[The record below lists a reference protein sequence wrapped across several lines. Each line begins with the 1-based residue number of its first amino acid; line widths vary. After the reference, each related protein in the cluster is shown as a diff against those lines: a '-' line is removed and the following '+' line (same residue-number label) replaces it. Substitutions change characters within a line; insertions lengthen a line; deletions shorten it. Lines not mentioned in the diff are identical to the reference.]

1 MGLGKQIRKFRKQAQ
16 LTQPELAEKLGVH
29 ETTIRRWEQEKDG
42 GPDSKTIHK
51 LAEVLGVTPETLLS
65 ESSYTPL
72 NAQEADGSNNMVVLS
87 LGGDKSVKAP
97 ATQDGYAFLERL
109 FLASLKAQGAAV

>member
-1 MGLGKQIRKFRKQAQ
+1 MKLGERIKTLREKVGI
-16 LTQPELAEKLGVH
+16 TQEDLAEKMGVQRN
-29 ETTIRRWEQEKDG
+29 TVWRWENQKANL
-42 GPDSKTIHK
+42 TANNIRK
-51 LAEVLGVTPETLLS
+51 LATVLNVDSSELI
-65 ESSYTPL
+65 ESSNTFPIKIH
-72 NAQEADGSNNMVVLS
+72 EADGSNNMVVLS